1 MSQRLLTVDEFR
13 EAKRARGQLIVI
25 TDAATGH
32 RIHHAWCG
40 EVREAS
46 FVRTVIDGGGTD
58 GAYYSCS
65 SPAEAEALGA
75 VACPGCHSPAR

>member
-1 MSQRLLTVDEFR
+1 MSQRLMTVDEFR
-13 EAKRARGQLIVI
+13 EAKQARGQLIVI
-25 TDAATGH
+25 TDTATGH

-40 EVREAS
+40 DVREEY
-46 FVRTVIDGGGTD
+46 FVRKVVDGGGKS

-75 VACPGCHSPAR
+75 VACSNCH